1 MAITLTTEAE
11 AQTMASLKRY
21 VREELDQDI
30 GDLKAKLLLDYLLKE
45 GGPVVYNQA
54 ISDAQAYF
62 TNRVADLEGSCHE
75 PEFVYWDD

>member
-1 MAITLTTEAE
+1 MAITLSPEAE
-11 AQTMASLKRY
+11 AKTIASLKRY

-45 GGPVVYNQA
+45 VGAVVYNQA
-54 ISDAQAYF
+54 IADAQAYF
-62 TNRVADLEGSCHE
+62 TGRVADLEGSCHE

>member
-1 MAITLTTEAE
+1 MAITLTPEAE

-45 GGPVVYNQA
+45 VGPVVYNQA
-54 ISDAQAYF
+54 ISDAQTYF
-62 TNRVADLEGSCHE
+62 TGRVADLEGSCHE

>member
-45 GGPVVYNQA
+45 VGPVVYNQA

>member
-1 MAITLTTEAE
+1 MAITLTPEAE
-11 AQTMASLKRY
+11 AETMASLKRY

-45 GGPVVYNQA
+45 IGPVVYNQA
-54 ISDAQAYF
+54 ISDAQTYF
-62 TNRVADLEGSCHE
+62 TSRVADLEGSCHE

>member
-1 MAITLTTEAE
+1 MAITLTPEAE

-45 GGPVVYNQA
+45 VGPVVYNQA
-54 ISDAQAYF
+54 ISDAQ
-62 TNRVADLEGSCHE
+62 T
-75 PEFVYWDD
+75 